1 MVSYVS
7 IFRNNHIEGV
17 DRGAAWLSHTEW
29 NDQGCLGETAT
40 TCLLVLSGD
49 SYFYGSKNQISYSIV
64 RYRCISI
71 GFRFSIWFLC
81 KLVLKLCDGK
91 SMLPVVKVFVHNM
104 HMSPQKLIIFPSF
117 LAKNNFVC
125 FSHDSTFN
133 IAYHTMVSPNIMF
146 NFHWYCMLQSFSSV
160 WCFCTTPV
168 SMHVTV
174 ILAIMLK
181 SAMP

>member
-1 MVSYVS
+1 MVASVVLWITLRSKYSYQ
-7 IFRNNHIEGV
+7 
-17 DRGAAWLSHTEW
+17 LLY
-29 NDQGCLGETAT
+29 CLI
-40 TCLLVLSGD
+40 
-49 SYFYGSKNQISYSIV
+49 QIL
-64 RYRCISI
+64 I

-146 NFHWYCMLQSFSSV
+146 NFYWYCMLQSFSCA
-160 WCFCTTPV
+160 WCSFYHQYNIYITLTPV
-168 SMHVTV
+168 V
-174 ILAIMLK
+174 ILK
-181 SAMP
+181 SAIFCEKRNLVLPLNT